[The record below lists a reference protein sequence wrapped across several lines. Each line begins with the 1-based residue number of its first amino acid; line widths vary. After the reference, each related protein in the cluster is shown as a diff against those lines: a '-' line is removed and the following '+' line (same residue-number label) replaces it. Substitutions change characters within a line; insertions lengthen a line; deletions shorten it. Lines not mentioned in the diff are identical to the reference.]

1 MLSSILTFWKHQKL
15 FLKHD
20 ILSIQL
26 QDDYIV
32 TDTIISNTTIIFL
45 LQDDDDMDSPP
56 IISGL
61 ISEKDEEK
69 LPDFRIL

>member
-20 ILSIQL
+20 MLSIQL

-56 IISGL
+56 IIMSYAQKKWR
-61 ISEKDEEK
+61 E
-69 LPDFRIL
+69 LPDCRIL